1 MEGGNVT
8 RDELKEQIA
17 NLVVDPPMD
26 CHITD
31 GYWLADQILAL
42 PEIKRGLELV
52 RIAEAIATR
61 KKEMGNGKR

>member
-1 MEGGNVT
+1 MT
-8 RDELKEQIA
+8 RDELREKIA
-17 NLVVDPPMD
+17 DLVVDPPMD

-52 RIAEAIATR
+52 KIAEAIAMR
-61 KKEMGNGKR
+61 KKEIGDGKR